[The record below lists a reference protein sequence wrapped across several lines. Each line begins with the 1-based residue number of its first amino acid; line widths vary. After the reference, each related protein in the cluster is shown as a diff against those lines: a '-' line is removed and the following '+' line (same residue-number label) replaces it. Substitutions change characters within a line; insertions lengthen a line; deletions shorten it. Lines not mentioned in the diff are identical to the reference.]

1 MLSKFSVKRPYTVAV
16 GVILVI
22 LLGVIS
28 FLNLQTDLL
37 PEIDLP
43 FVLVMT
49 SYPGASPEEVEMLV
63 TRPIEQV
70 VATTNNIK
78 NVSSTS
84 SENSSVVILEFNND
98 VNMDS
103 AIIEINGSLD
113 LIKGVWNDSVGTPMI
128 MRLNPDMLPVM
139 IASVDIED
147 MDISE
152 VSKVVGDTII
162 PELESINGV
171 ASVSGVGLLEES
183 IEVIISKEKIDSLNK
198 KMLASIDEKLSEA
211 EDKLIDAKKEI
222 EDGKAK
228 LESEEKAQMSKLAE
242 GEKGISMAKDQIT
255 MAESAIIAGKAELN
269 KNKTDLEIGIKE
281 INKQEEEL
289 KSLQTLLLAKGE
301 ELTDEEKINLEVLNK
316 GLSEI
321 SAKKEEM
328 SSGLTLINEKLNE
341 VEKEE
346 LTLNAKKEEI
356 VVQSEQIAQ
365 GKAILTTQMN
375 KARAQ
380 LNSGEKTINQSIIE
394 LEDSKKKA
402 YEETDLGAA
411 ISTKMISGILAAQN
425 FSMPAGYVSEKD
437 VDYLVKVGNKIA
449 DVEELKGLLL
459 FDTGVEAVGKVY
471 LDDVTEIKLKNNSD
485 KIYAKVNGNNAV
497 MLTFQKQSDFS
508 TSNVSKSI
516 WEKINKIKDENSD
529 INITALMD
537 QGEYIDIVV
546 DSVLNNILY
555 GGLLAI
561 LILIIFLRDI
571 KPTIIIA
578 LSVPISIVFAI
589 ALMYFTGI
597 SINIISLAGLALGV
611 GMLVDNSIV
620 VIENIYRLRN
630 EGRSSVEASIEGAKE
645 VAGAILASTLTTASV
660 FLPIVFTK
668 GLSRQLFTDMGL
680 TIAYSLFASLI
691 VALTLVPAMASGMLK
706 RTSVKDS
713 KLFDKFLDRY
723 NKILEW
729 SLVHKAIVMIFVV
742 ILLGLSGYFAVS
754 MGTSFI
760 PDMKAPQMSLT
771 IEMPKGSNF
780 VEKTDMADLVIERI
794 SGIEGIET
802 IGAFNNES
810 VGGMF
815 GGGSGN
821 SSTSMYLLLDESKKL
836 DNKRIE
842 KDIVKLTEDLDVNIV
857 INSSN
862 MNMTAIG
869 GSGVEILV
877 KGRELDK
884 LQEIAIDISKVVED
898 TKGVVDVSAGMEENL
913 SEMRIVVN
921 KQKAMENGLTVAQVY
936 SAINSLLSKGNT
948 ATTLSVENKDYPVII
963 IDEENMSIERSD
975 LENLKITVNNQGEE
989 EEILV
994 GDIAKI
1000 TEQEGLSSIRRKS
1013 QSRYLAVTA
1022 GIESDYNIGLVSREI
1037 EDKLKDYEL
1046 PDGYN
1051 IEFSGE
1057 NEMIRNSLEDLVK
1070 MVLLAIVFIYLIMV
1084 AQFQSLLSPFIIMFT
1099 IPLAFTG
1106 GLLALII
1113 TGNELSLIAMLGFL
1127 VLSGVVV
1134 NNGIVF
1140 VDYTNQLIREGHKVN
1155 EALVLAGRTRMRP
1168 ILMTALTT
1176 ILGLSTLSLGVG
1188 VGSEM
1193 LQPLAIVSIGG
1204 LVYATILTLVVVPVM
1219 YSSLHKDKLINA
1231 DIVGDN

>member
-301 ELTDEEKINLEVLNK
+301 ELTDEEKINLEVLNI